1 MNMYQIDNIKDK
13 KRLLKELNVDS
24 GGVSIIADK
33 MELLTFYIKDLK
45 TPAVNILKQD
55 ALSIGAELA
64 VPSGVIICEKPY
76 YDCILIGTK
85 KHIKILAKKELS
97 QPFGLSLVAK
107 ELKEFIVPIAS
118 YHTQIM
124 GIINA
129 NDDSFYSDSRFKNS
143 NAIDKI
149 KEMINDGADIID
161 IGGVSSRPNAPI
173 VSPKEEL
180 ERIKPICDVIKKE
193 KLYKKVK
200 FSIDSYD
207 ESVVEYAL
215 SCGFSI
221 INDITGA
228 TNDNIIK
235 LAIKYNS
242 KLSIMH
248 KKGTPQ
254 NMQNN
259 PQYDDV
265 MVEVSE
271 FFSDRLDRCE
281 ELGLSREDIIL
292 DIGVGFGK
300 TLSHNMTLLQN
311 LSDFKKFKCQILVG
325 ASRKSLIDMM
335 SPSDIKDR
343 LAGTITLHTKAI
355 IDGASI
361 IRCHDVYEHSQMR
374 DILNY

>member
-1 MNMYQIDNIKDK
+1 
-13 KRLLKELNVDS
+13 
-24 GGVSIIADK
+24 
-33 MELLTFYIKDLK
+33 
-45 TPAVNILKQD
+45 
-55 ALSIGAELA
+55 
-64 VPSGVIICEKPY
+64 
-76 YDCILIGTK
+76 
-85 KHIKILAKKELS
+85 
-97 QPFGLSLVAK
+97 
-107 ELKEFIVPIAS
+107 
-118 YHTQIM
+118 M

-129 NDDSFYSDSRFKNS
+129 NDDSFYSGSRFKNS

-149 KEMINDGADIID
+149 KQMIDDGADIID

-173 VSPKEEL
+173 VSANEEL
-180 ERIKPICDVIKKE
+180 ERVKPICDVIKKE
-193 KLYKKVK
+193 KLYTKVK
-200 FSIDSYD
+200 FSIDSYN

-254 NMQNN
+254 NMQDN

-271 FFSDRLDRCE
+271 FFSDRVDRCL
-281 ELGLSREDIIL
+281 ELGLGRENIIL
-292 DIGVGFGK
+292 DVGIGFGK
-300 TLSHNMTLLQN
+300 NLSHNMTLVDN
-311 LSDFKKFKCQILVG
+311 LSHFRVFNCPLLIG

-335 SPSDIKDR
+335 SPSDTKDR

-355 IDGASI
+355 INGASI